1 MNRSNL
7 AEILGS
13 IVFLSLLSLSV
24 LLFLSL

>member
-1 MNRSNL
+1 MKPSNL

-24 LLFLSL
+24 LLLLSL